1 MMSTFTYQHIIS
13 MQQVTTYFL
22 EQFYYFLLQVVK
34 KPYNFIYFV
43 LLYYS
48 ADNDACLNG
57 FLSETELRQQT
68 LKVNINGVVSRPRQQ
83 RLFPDIQFTCN
94 GSITKWIVGAQ
105 TRTVGQTDEL
115 PTLQIWRRVR
125 GTNFYTQVG
134 YSRLDTSKNYNS
146 SVVVEYIP
154 NPPLEFQEG
163 DILGVYQPNPDLSKL
178 VFYYQRNT
186 GPSSYGYVG
195 DAPPTSMSL
204 SNDVM
209 FTKHDYPLVNVE
221 VVKKG
226 KS

>member
-1 MMSTFTYQHIIS
+1 MF
-13 MQQVTTYFL
+13 
-22 EQFYYFLLQVVK
+22 
-34 KPYNFIYFV
+34 
-43 LLYYS
+43 YYS

-83 RLFPDIQFTCN
+83 HLFPDIRFTCN

-105 TRTVGQTDEL
+105 TRTVGRPDEL
-115 PTLQIWRRVR
+115 PSLQIWRRER
-125 GTNFYTQVG
+125 ETNLYTQVG
-134 YSRLDTSKNYNS
+134 SSRLDTSTSNS

-163 DILGVYQPNPDLSKL
+163 DILGVYQPDTDQSKL
-178 VFYYQRNT
+178 VLYYQRST
-186 GPSSYGYVG
+186 GPTSYGHVG

-204 SNDVM
+204 SNDLK

-221 VVKKG
+221 VMKKG
-226 KS
+226 IIIIITATEFILCIFLQR